1 MKILDPKRLAGTAAL
16 TLAAVLAVNP
26 AVAVEAGQTAPG
38 FTLPAMNGTTAKLA
52 DLRGKVVWVDF
63 WASWCGPCRQSFPWM
78 NGLMKR
84 YPELQVVGINVD
96 QKREDAD
103 RFLSKTPADF
113 NIAFDTKGA
122 TPTAY
127 GAKGMPSSYLIG
139 KDGKVLLVHSGFTS
153 ADVPELEASIAK
165 ALGVAVR

>member
-1 MKILDPKRLAGTAAL
+1 MSSLSTRH
-16 TLAAVLAVNP
+16 LAAGAAVVASLFAAAPALAVD
-26 AVAVEAGQTAPG
+26 AGQTAPG
-38 FTLPAMNGTTAKLA
+38 FTLPAKDGSTTKLA

-78 NGLMKR
+78 NSVIKR

-103 RFLSKTPADF
+103 RFLAKTPADF

-127 GAKGMPSSYLIG
+127 AAKGMPTSYLIG
-139 KDGKVLLVHSGFTS
+139 KDGKVLMVHSGFTS
-153 ADVPELEASIAK
+153 GDVPELEASIAK
-165 ALGVAVR
+165 ALGVAPR